1 MLHVTHLSI
10 WAMGSATSQTHGFEP
25 EPQRLDMLPVT
36 GLQEENRLR
45 RERDELLRLE
55 RQKHQDYLRRQQQ
68 EEEERRRQQGDDT
81 ERANMMSQ
89 VQGHLD
95 KKVRH
100 HCISMPICCM
110 ALRGP
115 LESGRGL

>member
-1 MLHVTHLSI
+1 M
-10 WAMGSATSQTHGFEP
+10 
-25 EPQRLDMLPVT
+25 
-36 GLQEENRLR
+36 R

-68 EEEERRRQQGDDT
+68 EEEERRRQQGDDA

-100 HCISMPICCM
+100 HCTYIHPYN
-110 ALRGP
+110 LRGHCVGHWSQVVDFSRS
-115 LESGRGL
+115 L